1 VEANDVQQ
9 LEAVIFDTDGVI
21 THTAAVHFSAW
32 KDVFDEF
39 LGAHATG
46 ADAEAFSDADYRIHV
61 DGIGRYD
68 GVDAFLRSRG
78 FELPRGNPDDAPGD
92 ATVCAVGNKKNA
104 SFAAAIERHGVRPY
118 VTTRRFIDA
127 LHAAGVRTAVISA
140 SKNCEM
146 VLRAAD
152 MLDLFEVR
160 VDGNDAAEIG
170 FPGKPAPDVFLE
182 AARRLGVDPA
192 ASAVVEDAISGVRAG
207 RAGGFGLVVGLDR
220 TRNPEPLAE
229 FADIVVPDLADLE
242 VSVIDAANPDR
253 GAGVRQVVPAR
264 AWLPDLSDALTDYD
278 LTRQISDKTVA
289 VFCDYDGALTPI
301 VDRPEHAVIPPAT
314 LAALEALADL
324 TVVGIVSGRDLVD
337 VMDMVPTERLWFA
350 GSHGF
355 DIRRPDGTREEFPE
369 GAEALPVLDAAEQML
384 SERLGAFDGVRVE
397 RKRFAIAVHYR
408 LPDDRVGELEAV
420 ITDIASGLDG
430 LRVTGGKRI
439 FELRPDID
447 WHKGMAVRW
456 LLEDA
461 QLDPSTT
468 LAIFIGDDETDE
480 DGFAEVRS
488 RGVGIV
494 VGTEDRYTAAH
505 LRLDDPDATRRL
517 LEDLVARLT
526 PQ

>member
-1 VEANDVQQ
+1 
-9 LEAVIFDTDGVI
+9 
-21 THTAAVHFSAW
+21 
-32 KDVFDEF
+32 
-39 LGAHATG
+39 
-46 ADAEAFSDADYRIHV
+46 
-61 DGIGRYD
+61 
-68 GVDAFLRSRG
+68 
-78 FELPRGNPDDAPGD
+78 
-92 ATVCAVGNKKNA
+92 
-104 SFAAAIERHGVRPY
+104 
-118 VTTRRFIDA
+118 
-127 LHAAGVRTAVISA
+127 
-140 SKNCEM
+140 
-146 VLRAAD
+146 
-152 MLDLFEVR
+152 
-160 VDGNDAAEIG
+160 
-170 FPGKPAPDVFLE
+170 
-182 AARRLGVDPA
+182 
-192 ASAVVEDAISGVRAG
+192 
-207 RAGGFGLVVGLDR
+207 
-220 TRNPEPLAE
+220 
-229 FADIVVPDLADLE
+229 
-242 VSVIDAANPDR
+242 
-253 GAGVRQVVPAR
+253 
-264 AWLPDLSDALTDYD
+264 
-278 LTRQISDKTVA
+278 
-289 VFCDYDGALTPI
+289 
-301 VDRPEHAVIPPAT
+301 VIPPAT